1 MYVLGITIDSD
12 IGRILGQ
19 KNMGGYSINGPDS
32 YPSEEKIV
40 AYRAIVWLFI
50 FARIEK
56 TADMVQR

>member
-1 MYVLGITIDSD
+1 VFGIALDSD

-19 KNMGGYSINGPDS
+19 KNMAGYSINGPYS
-32 YPSEEKIV
+32 YPSEKKIV

>member
-1 MYVLGITIDSD
+1 MTIDTD

-19 KNMGGYSINGPDS
+19 KNMAGYSINGPYV
-32 YPSEEKIV
+32 YPSGKKIV